1 MGGETGRPGGGAT
14 AGGVGGGTIGPDG
27 TNVNALS
34 NANAQD
40 GVAFGE
46 AIGLGIDL
54 PLLGV
59 HQTFGQG
66 GGLAFGK

>member
-54 PLLGV
+54 PLL
-59 HQTFGQG
+59 
-66 GGLAFGK
+66 